1 MTKGIGLCGS
11 GNRDCSAISIRIS
24 EKALMDNG
32 KANTKASE
40 DFGQDDI
47 LAIMKEY
54 VLGVTERASTTVCVV
69 AGAMEQ
75 AYGTSIM
82 VDKTGDVTNRT
93 GGEANETSSHSCK
106 KR

>member
-40 DFGQDDI
+40 DFGRDDI

-54 VLGVTERASTTVCVV
+54 VLGVTEQASTTVCVV
-69 AGAMEQ
+69 AGAMEVV
-75 AYGTSIM
+75 
-82 VDKTGDVTNRT
+82 VDVIGSVIGFVLMLPVAVVELILRLIFGKF
-93 GGEANETSSHSCK
+93 
-106 KR
+106 